1 MSFILATSCA
11 IALLFVDAQRPS
23 PLQPMRDS
31 FYEAVEPLLYGL
43 AWPSQSIEELSNN
56 LRFGLQLQSEN
67 EQLRQEN
74 LLLRS
79 QVQKLSFLASD
90 NARLRDLHDAAS
102 VLNSRVLISE
112 IIGVDPDPDRHVLI
126 INRGHGQ
133 GLYEGQPVL
142 DSLGIFGRVIQSGKT
157 TSRIMLITDRSHSVP
172 VRINRNGI
180 RAILSGTGNRTEL
193 RLQYVPEKS
202 DIAVGDLLVTSG
214 LGLDFPEGYPVAK
227 VTAIHRQADD
237 QFLRITASP
246 VAALDRSR
254 YVLALFEKPVGAQ
267 YLIRPEK
274 MKVVPAPSEAPP
286 AVVPVPAA
294 SPSTEVTNAPSP

>member
-1 MSFILATSCA
+1 MLLAVTCA
-11 IALLFVDAQRPS
+11 IALLIIDSHQPS
-23 PLQPMRDS
+23 PLKPMRDGL
-31 FYEAVEPLLYGL
+31 YEIIEPLFYGL
-43 AWPSQSIEELSNN
+43 AWPSQSIEDVANN
-56 LRFGLQLQSEN
+56 LRFGLQLQTEN

-90 NARLRDLHDAAS
+90 NARLRGLHSAAS

-112 IIGVDPDPDRHVLI
+112 VIGIDPDPDRHVLI
-126 INRGHGQ
+126 INRGRNQ
-133 GLYEGQPVL
+133 GLYEGQAVL
-142 DSLGIFGRVIQSGKT
+142 DAKGMFGRVIQPGKI

-180 RAILSGTGNRTEL
+180 RAILSGTGSRSEL
-193 RLQYVPEKS
+193 RLQYVSEKS

-227 VTAIHRQADD
+227 VTSINRQADD
-237 QFLRITASP
+237 QFLSITATP
-246 VAALDRSR
+246 LAALDRSR

-267 YLIRPEK
+267 YLIRPKDLEAL
-274 MKVVPAPSEAPP
+274 APLA
-286 AVVPVPAA
+286 PAA
-294 SPSTEVTNAPSP
+294 TEAANAAAP